1 MANEKMTKR
10 DMYNLIIAT
19 NKDNQAI
26 VEFCEHEIELLER
39 KKSNGNAKANLKV
52 AENLDCVYVALA
64 EYGEPVT
71 ATELIASGKLA
82 NCGLKNEVGIITT
95 QKVSSYLNK
104 LIACGKAK
112 SEKIKKKTY
121 FSIVEEE

>member
-39 KKSNGNAKANLKV
+39 KKSNGNKKANVQMEQNV
-52 AENLDCVYVALA
+52 AIVYQALEEIGRPA
-64 EYGEPVT
+64 T
-71 ATELIASGKLA
+71 ASDLIA
-82 NCGLKNEVGIITT
+82 NCDLGALKNEIGVVST
-95 QKVSSYLNK
+95 QKVSSYLKK
-104 LIACGKAK
+104 LVDSGKAK
-112 SEKIKKKTY
+112 KFVDKKKTY
-121 FSIVEEE
+121 FELVNEEN

>member
-1 MANEKMTKR
+1 MEKKLTKR
-10 DMYNLIIAT
+10 EMFSMIMELNA
-19 NKDNQAI
+19 DNSQI

-39 KKSNGNAKANLKV
+39 KKSNGNAKANIKV

-82 NCGLKNEVGIITT
+82 NCGLENEVGLITT

-121 FSIVEEE
+121 FSIVDEE